1 MVDLTLDQPVEH
13 KKQQMSVRF
22 ISAGSLTLV
31 LIVAVVTIAQ
41 YWMTRCAALDSVSA
55 VLVEHL
61 RAEFNLL
68 DEYARLELS
77 VRQDNNLTQGNNEL
91 EQANSGQRGVQ
102 PRSNLFDSSVAKVGT
117 QLLELHRLK
126 DLMLVSTNQKIV
138 WRSDTAPTSFE
149 PDEKPMMIDLLS
161 RAYEFHATDFDFKDW
176 RIWVRAFKNDANV
189 VPVWTTITDD
199 RGGVQYLVRMSV
211 DFTAPFAEARDLAF
225 QIMLLVTAGCILL
238 FLVLSMSFRRG
249 VNTIEMQERRLNHQ
263 ISRLS
268 NLLAMNKDMQ
278 RSMKTASARA
288 VELNEQF
295 LRRVGADLHDGP
307 AQMIGY
313 SVLRLNQVSDREEA
327 KALGHEF
334 HAVKEALEESLEEI
348 RGISSGLVLPE
359 LAQMNLEQ
367 CLRKVVLLHS
377 TKSQAEVAQYYSELP
392 EDIPLPIKITA
403 YRFVQE
409 GLNNS
414 ERHGQAAKCRLNA
427 HVIDHVLTV
436 SLKDNGIGFRKS
448 KLQSAAEGG
457 HLGIMG
463 LKDRIESLGGKLS
476 INSELGVGTALKF
489 TISLDEES

>member
-1 MVDLTLDQPVEH
+1 MVDLTLDQPVED
-13 KKQQMSVRF
+13 KKQKLSARF
-22 ISAGSLTLV
+22 ITAGTITLL

-41 YWMTRCAALDSVSA
+41 YWLTRCTTRDSVSS
-55 VLVEHL
+55 VLVEHV
-61 RAEFNLL
+61 RSEFMLL
-68 DEYARLELS
+68 EQLSRLEQQSSLS
-77 VRQDNNLTQGNNEL
+77 PDSDSRL
-91 EQANSGQRGVQ
+91 ASISQRMV
-102 PRSNLFDSSVAKVGT
+102 
-117 QLLELHRLK
+117 ELHHLQ
-126 DLMLVSTNQKIV
+126 DLTLISPSQQIL
-138 WRSDTAPTSFE
+138 WRSESAPRQISE
-149 PDEKPMMIDLLS
+149 ADKPLIIGLLS
-161 RAYEFHATDFDFKDW
+161 QTDDFVVRDYDFTNW
-176 RIWVRAFKNDANV
+176 RNWLKALNNDANILPIWAV
-189 VPVWTTITDD
+189 IYDE
-199 RGGVQYLVRMSV
+199 RERAQYLLRMSI
-211 DFTAPFAEARDLAF
+211 DYSKPFAEARSLAF
-225 QIMLLVTAGCILL
+225 RILLLVTAGSLLL

-249 VNTIEMQERRLNHQ
+249 VNTIDMQERRMNHQ

-268 NLLAMNKDMQ
+268 NLLAVNKDMQ

-313 SVLRLNQVSDREEA
+313 SVLRLNEVSNREEA

-359 LAQMNLEQ
+359 LAEMSLEQ
-367 CLRKVVLLHS
+367 CLRKVVILHG
-377 TKSQAEVAQYYSELP
+377 TKSDAEVAQYYSELP
-392 EDIPLPIKITA
+392 DDIPLPIKISA

-409 GLNNS
+409 GLNNA
-414 ERHGQAAKCRLNA
+414 ERHGQAEKCRLNA
-427 HVIDHVLTV
+427 HVIDDVLTI

-448 KLQSAAEGG
+448 KLSSAAEGG

-489 TISLDEES
+489 TISLADDG